1 MKSILVAGLLGQLA
15 ASSPSPAH
23 LPVEIETRTALD
35 SHLANIH
42 LSVRDGPAAAVARSP
57 LSFTYGSCAAKRE
70 ADAHHVIARSTAAAG
85 EGSSSSRLVWR
96 IPADAQARGCISA
109 WDAATGALVG
119 RSAPQEMHAERSRR
133 RRRSLRARGGIHMNA
148 ANGFDVHGP
157 WFDGVALLKGKN
169 LSAIDVEKAK
179 AKKVG
184 IVGAG
189 MSGLM
194 TYLVLSQAGFKNL
207 EIIEASKRLGGRV
220 HTTYLSGGPFDYSYQ
235 EMGPMRFP
243 KTIELEGQTLNITDH
258 QMVFDLAAELNR
270 LNRGNP
276 KNLTIDWIPWYQSAA
291 NSLIYNDDIKT
302 SSGIAPTQEQ
312 IDADPSLMISRPKDP
327 STIAAEEARRPIV
340 QNHEFMAKAAKNLF
354 RAHSEFIKNGVGSLP
369 GPGDRWSEFAF
380 MVNYLKLSLNDTSI
394 LAGEG
399 SQSFW
404 TDIYDE
410 LYFSA
415 ATWSTIDGGLNRLPQ
430 AFEPLVKKA
439 TTFGRKIERVRRDA
453 AAKTVTLQWRDKP
466 TDAKFKSSTY
476 DFAVV
481 GVPFSVVKQ
490 WRFSPRLDTTIT
502 NAMRQMPYADACK
515 VALEFKERFWER
527 RLPKPIYG
535 GCSTMTDIPGIGTI
549 CYPSYN
555 INGTGPASI
564 LGSYIFDNHFGS
576 RFGGLSEAEHV
587 QYVLDAILE
596 IHGPAAAGLYTG
608 KYDRVCWEA
617 DPLQSGSWA
626 EPTVGQHELFI
637 PEYFK
642 THDGVVFV
650 GEHTSYTHGWIA
662 SAIESALRGS
672 VQLLLELGLVDEA
685 KAVVEKWMA
694 RWIEI

>member
-1 MKSILVAGLLGQLA
+1 MKPILVAGLLGQLA

-42 LSVRDGPAAAVARSP
+42 LSVRDGAEAAAVARSP

-85 EGSSSSRLVWR
+85 DGSSGSRLVWR

-148 ANGFDVHGP
+148 TNGFDVHGP
-157 WFDGVALLKGKN
+157 WFDGVALLEGKN
-169 LSAIDVEKAK
+169 LSAVDVEKAK

-258 QMVFDLAAELNR
+258 QMVFDLADELNR

-276 KNLTIDWIPWYQSAA
+276 KNLTIDWIPWFQSAA
-291 NSLIYNDDIKT
+291 NALIYNDDVKLP
-302 SSGIAPTQEQ
+302 SGIAPTQEQ

-340 QNHEFMAKAAKNLF
+340 ANHEFMAKAAKNLF
-354 RAHSEFIKNGVGSLP
+354 RAHSEL
-369 GPGDRWSEFAF
+369 
-380 MVNYLKLSLNDTSI
+380 
-394 LAGEG
+394 
-399 SQSFW
+399 
-404 TDIYDE
+404 
-410 LYFSA
+410 
-415 ATWSTIDGGLNRLPQ
+415 
-430 AFEPLVKKA
+430 
-439 TTFGRKIERVRRDA
+439 
-453 AAKTVTLQWRDKP
+453 
-466 TDAKFKSSTY
+466 
-476 DFAVV
+476 
-481 GVPFSVVKQ
+481 
-490 WRFSPRLDTTIT
+490 
-502 NAMRQMPYADACK
+502 
-515 VALEFKERFWER
+515 
-527 RLPKPIYG
+527 
-535 GCSTMTDIPGIGTI
+535 
-549 CYPSYN
+549 
-555 INGTGPASI
+555 
-564 LGSYIFDNHFGS
+564 
-576 RFGGLSEAEHV
+576 
-587 QYVLDAILE
+587 
-596 IHGPAAAGLYTG
+596 
-608 KYDRVCWEA
+608 
-617 DPLQSGSWA
+617 
-626 EPTVGQHELFI
+626 
-637 PEYFK
+637 
-642 THDGVVFV
+642 
-650 GEHTSYTHGWIA
+650 
-662 SAIESALRGS
+662 
-672 VQLLLELGLVDEA
+672 
-685 KAVVEKWMA
+685 
-694 RWIEI
+694 